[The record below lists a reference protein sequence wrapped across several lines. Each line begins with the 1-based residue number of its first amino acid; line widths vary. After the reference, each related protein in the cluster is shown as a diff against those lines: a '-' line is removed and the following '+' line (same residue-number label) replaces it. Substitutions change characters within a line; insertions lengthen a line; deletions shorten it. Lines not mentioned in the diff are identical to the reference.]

1 MKKEVPPSTVRGS
14 SLYILRKMSVLT
26 EDMNIIVSAL
36 SSDAY
41 NDLEDGLQV
50 ECAATNR
57 LDYIVTRNVKD
68 FKASTVNSISPED
81 FIAMHKNNLL
91 P

>member
-1 MKKEVPPSTVRGS
+1 
-14 SLYILRKMSVLT
+14 MSVLT